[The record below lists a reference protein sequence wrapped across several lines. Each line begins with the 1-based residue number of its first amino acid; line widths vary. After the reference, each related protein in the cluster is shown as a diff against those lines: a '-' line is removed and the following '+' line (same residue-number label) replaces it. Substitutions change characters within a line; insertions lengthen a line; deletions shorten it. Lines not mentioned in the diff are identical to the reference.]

1 MNPMIGLRRS
11 CAILSVL
18 AFGSLLFI
26 LMNIIREPFAKMN
39 QSKNVSDFASQ
50 DMSSPIGA
58 SQTRSQLTNDIGTQA
73 QIISLDAKPVSLN
86 LGVNTWRKSFD
97 AKQSEFNRRYKPP
110 NLENKYPNKPT
121 LSGDFNDEGPL
132 ASNSQL

>member
-1 MNPMIGLRRS
+1 MRLLSKVNWT
-11 CAILSVL
+11 CAIISLL

-26 LMNIIREPFAKMN
+26 LMNIIQEPFAKMN
-39 QSKNVSDFASQ
+39 HQKNVSDTSSR

-73 QIISLDAKPVSLN
+73 QIISPDAKPVSLN
-86 LGVNTWRKSFD
+86 LGLNTWRKSFD
-97 AKQSEFNRRYKPP
+97 AKQREFNRRYKPP
-110 NLENKYPNKPT
+110 NLENKYPNQPT

-132 ASNSQL
+132 ASNS